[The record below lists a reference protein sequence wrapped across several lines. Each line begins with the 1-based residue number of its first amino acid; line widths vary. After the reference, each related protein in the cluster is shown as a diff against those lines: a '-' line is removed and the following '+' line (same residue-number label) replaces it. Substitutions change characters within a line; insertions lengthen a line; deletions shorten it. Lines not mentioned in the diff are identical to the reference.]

1 MSAKDPIRP
10 FELDPENGRFEIE
23 APPRELPEREPPL
36 PAKLPKEPRFWQKP
50 GLLALTAIVGLVLI
64 QAINYVRELITT
76 APLLGWPFLILLL
89 VAVGTAVATIWREVF
104 DIRRVRKAE
113 SLRSTGARLATS
125 ELHGEA
131 KGFLKALDHQLD
143 ETPREDITAAAE
155 RGLADAEIVTLYERQ
170 VLAPRDK
177 RAYRLVLEGSRDIGI
192 LTALSPLG
200 LLDGVLVLWRTTM
213 MLRSIARSYGLALS
227 PAASFSLLKSC
238 IRNAALAGLADAVSH
253 AAVEHVGASLTALL
267 SARAGQGAGNALL
280 AGRLGLEAIRL
291 TRPLPFIKEPEP
303 RLAHVRAAIFDVGD
317 KAKREKVP
325 LTPDNEA
332 S

>member
-1 MSAKDPIRP
+1 MTAKPPIRP
-10 FELDPENGRFEIE
+10 FELDPVAGRFEVE
-23 APPRELPEREPPL
+23 PPPTELPAREPL
-36 PAKLPKEPRFWQKP
+36 VPAKLPRQPRFWQRP
-50 GLLALTAIVGLVLI
+50 GLLALTAVIGLVLI
-64 QAINYVRELITT
+64 QAVHYVTGLIAT

-89 VAVGTAVATIWREVF
+89 VVVGSALAAVWREVF
-104 DIRRVRKAE
+104 DIRRVRRAE
-113 SLRSTGARLATS
+113 ALRTTGARLATS
-125 ELHGEA
+125 DLHGEA
-131 KGFLKALDHQLD
+131 KGFLARLDRQLD
-143 ETPREDITAAAE
+143 ERPRPDIVAAGE

-177 RAYRLVLEGSRDIGI
+177 QAYRLVLEASRDIGI

-213 MLRSIARSYGLALS
+213 MLRSIARAYGLALS
-227 PAASFSLLKSC
+227 PSASFNLLRSC

-253 AAVEHVGASLTALL
+253 AALEHVGASLTALL

-303 RLAHVRAAIFDVGD
+303 RLAHVRAAIFAAGD
-317 KAKREKVP
+317 KARA
-325 LTPDNEA
+325 DNV
-332 S
+332 